1 MPACAGE
8 CHSVR
13 QNSTAPARRQREIG
27 YPTTCQDL
35 TVPTDEPSAEDA
47 QPDRFSNPVEARKKA
62 MDFLARREYGRQEL
76 TAKLAAAG
84 FDEQVAASAVAQL
97 ARDGLQDDR
106 RYVENFIQSRVHQGK
121 GPVRI
126 RVELGQ
132 RGIEAVLIE
141 EMLED
146 SGEDWRALARSVRQR
161 KFGAAQPRDF
171 REKARQ
177 MRFLQYRGFEQ
188 AEIQAAF
195 TPDFDADR
203 L

>member
-1 MPACAGE
+1 V
-8 CHSVR
+8 H
-13 QNSTAPARRQREIG
+13 
-27 YPTTCQDL
+27 
-35 TVPTDEPSAEDA
+35 TDELFAEEA
-47 QPDRFSNPVEARKKA
+47 QPDRFSDPLEARKKA

-76 TAKLAAAG
+76 TVKLAAAG

-97 ARDGLQDDR
+97 AGDGLQDDR

-132 RGIEAVLIE
+132 RGIEAALIGD
-141 EMLED
+141 MLEQ
-146 SGEDWRALARSVRQR
+146 SGEDWRALARSIRQR
-161 KFGAAQPRDF
+161 KFGVAQPRDF

-195 TPDFDADR
+195 APDTESPCS
-203 L
+203 

>member
-1 MPACAGE
+1 MTRTDDPA
-8 CHSVR
+8 
-13 QNSTAPARRQREIG
+13 
-27 YPTTCQDL
+27 L
-35 TVPTDEPSAEDA
+35 EDA
-47 QPDRFSNPVEARKKA
+47 QPERFSNPLEARKKG

-76 TAKLAAAG
+76 TTKLAASG
-84 FDEQVAASAVAQL
+84 FDEQVALSAVAQL

-106 RYVENFIQSRVHQGK
+106 RYVEAFIQSRVHQGK

-132 RGIEAVLIE
+132 RSIEAALIE
-141 EMLED
+141 EMLER
-146 SGEDWRALARSVRQR
+146 SGEDWRALARSIRQR
-161 KFGAAQPRDF
+161 KFGAVQPRGF

-195 TPDFDADR
+195 GPDTESPCS
-203 L
+203 

>member
-1 MPACAGE
+1 MT
-8 CHSVR
+8 R
-13 QNSTAPARRQREIG
+13 TDDLAP
-27 YPTTCQDL
+27 
-35 TVPTDEPSAEDA
+35 EDA

-76 TAKLAAAG
+76 TAKLASSG
-84 FDEQVAASAVAQL
+84 FDEQVAFSVVAQL
-97 ARDGLQDDR
+97 SRDGLQDDR

-132 RGIEAVLIE
+132 RGIEAALIE
-141 EMLED
+141 DMLEQ
-146 SGEDWRALARSVRQR
+146 SGEDWRALARSIRQR
-161 KFGAAQPRDF
+161 KFGAAQPPDF

-177 MRFLQYRGFEQ
+177 MRFLQYRGFEH

-195 TPDFDADR
+195 APEFDVDG

>member
-1 MPACAGE
+1 MT
-8 CHSVR
+8 R
-13 QNSTAPARRQREIG
+13 TDDLAP
-27 YPTTCQDL
+27 
-35 TVPTDEPSAEDA
+35 EDA
-47 QPDRFSNPVEARKKA
+47 QPDRFSDPLEARKKA

-76 TAKLAAAG
+76 TVKLAASG
-84 FDEQVAASAVAQL
+84 FDGQVALSAVAQL

-126 RVELGQ
+126 QVELGQ
-132 RGIEAVLIE
+132 RGIEAALIE
-141 EMLED
+141 KMLER
-146 SGEDWRALARSVRQR
+146 SGEDWRALACNVRRR
-161 KFGAAQPRDF
+161 KFGAAQPTEF

-177 MRFLQYRGFEQ
+177 MRFLQYRGFGQ

-195 TPDFDADR
+195 APDFER